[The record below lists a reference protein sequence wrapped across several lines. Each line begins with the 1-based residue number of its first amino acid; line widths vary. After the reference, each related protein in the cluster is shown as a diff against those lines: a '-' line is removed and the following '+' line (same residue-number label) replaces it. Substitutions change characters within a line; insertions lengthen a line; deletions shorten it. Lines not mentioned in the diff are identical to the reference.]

1 VKNRQTNQAGY
12 IMRHRGWWVL
22 RYRERVG
29 VGGEMKTVQRARR
42 LAPIDATCK
51 TEAAARKL
59 AGPLLD
65 SLNKTTWSA
74 QPQFVTTLGDFCERV
89 YFPFVEEQK
98 RPSTLR
104 GYRQM
109 WDSYLSKRC
118 ASVWLRD
125 VRTHDVQRWLDQIAG
140 EERVAKKDLSKTTRS
155 SKVKTH
161 RLSKTTLKHI
171 KHFLGGVFRHA
182 AQQGYLDEIRAD
194 MVTLAAIPAKAEKG
208 KEGTAYSFEE
218 VAVMLKVLFEPAATV
233 VATAAFSGLRHGE
246 LLGLEWEAYQPPPN
260 KESLGELSITRSIW
274 RGHVGEPKTEKSK
287 APVPVIPQLAEYLD
301 GHRMAS
307 GNPGTGPI
315 FRNGLGKPLS
325 LDWLYWD
332 HMRDELKK
340 AGVKWRGWHAFRR
353 GLASNLNR
361 LGVDDS
367 VIQGILRHSNVAV
380 TQTHYIKTARPDAVA
395 AMGKLSEALVGVLK
409 RSDGSKV
416 NHSGAPD
423 SNCAPPV
430 LQKGQTSGKIKAQL
444 LVQ

>member
-1 VKNRQTNQAGY
+1 MRQTTQAGY
-12 IMRHRGWWVL
+12 ISRHRGWWIL
-22 RYRERVG
+22 RFREHVS
-29 VGGEMKTVQRARR
+29 VGGEIKTVQRARR
-42 LAPIDATCK
+42 IARIDATCK
-51 TEAAARKL
+51 TEAAARNL
-59 AGPLLD
+59 AEPLLE
-65 SLNKTTWSA
+65 SLNKTNRSA

-89 YFPFVEEQK
+89 YFPFVEDQK

-104 GYRQM
+104 GYRQI

-118 ASVWLRD
+118 GSVWLRD
-125 VRTHDVQRWLDQIAG
+125 VRTHDVQRWLDQIAA
-140 EERVAKKDLSKTTRS
+140 EERVTKQDLSKTARP

-171 KHFLGGVFRHA
+171 KHFLGGVFRYA

-218 VAVMLKVLFEPAATV
+218 VALMLKVLFEPAATV

-246 LLGLEWEAYQPPPN
+246 LLGLEWQAYQPAPN
-260 KESLGELSITRSIW
+260 KEALGELSVTRSIW

-287 APVPVIPQLAEYLD
+287 APVPVIPQLAAYLD
-301 GHRMAS
+301 AHRKAS

-315 FRNGLGKPLS
+315 FRNGLGRPLS

-332 HMRDELKK
+332 HMRDVLKK
-340 AGVKWRGWHAFRR
+340 AGVRWRGWHAFRR

-367 VIQGILRHSNVAV
+367 VIQAILRHSNVAV
-380 TQTHYIKTARPDAVA
+380 TQTHYIKTALPDAVA
-395 AMGKLSEALVGVLK
+395 AMEKFSDALTDVLK
-409 RSDGSKV
+409 RSEE
-416 NHSGAPD
+416 APD

-430 LQKGQTSGKIKAQL
+430 LHKRQKAVNPKAHP